1 MTELKIEGAA
11 PCAPMTGEEMFAH
24 RLALQITQAELGA
37 MIGKRSVS
45 ISRYEMDKAPISGT
59 VAASVR
65 MLRAIITMKYE
76 MDEMEKGM
84 ASARKL
90 VMELGG
96 G

>member
-1 MTELKIEGAA
+1 MTELKIQGAV
-11 PCAPMTGEEMFAH
+11 PCAPMTGEEMFSH
-24 RLALQITQAELGA
+24 RLALQMTQTELGA

-76 MDEMEKGM
+76 MDEMEKHM
-84 ASARKL
+84 ASSHNLA
-90 VMELGG
+90 MELGG